1 MGDLIPLLSDP
12 QMEALEKSQ
21 LIDLGPASELAPRSQ
36 ELELAR
42 LAAELETRVPG
53 SAGHSRRVGIYAAGT
68 AKRMGLSPAQV
79 ARVRRAAELH
89 DIGKVETPVEIANRP
104 GPLSAE
110 EHAVVRRHADLGGWI
125 VAGLGD
131 PELAAIVRHHHER
144 PDGGGYPDGLA
155 GEEIPLGARI
165 VAVADTF
172 DAVASGRPYRPARR
186 VREALALL
194 DAEAGAQLDPDAVEA
209 FRRYYSRFAR
219 LRRVAFRL

>member
-1 MGDLIPLLSDP
+1 
-12 QMEALEKSQ
+12 MEALEKSP
-21 LIDLGPASELAPRSQ
+21 LIIFGPASGLAPRSQ
-36 ELELAR
+36 RRELVR

-53 SAGHSRRVGIYAAGT
+53 SAAHSRRVGIYAAGT
-68 AKRMGLSPAQV
+68 AKRMGLSPDRV
-79 ARVRRAAELH
+79 ATIRRAAELH
-89 DIGKVETPVEIANRP
+89 DIGKVETPVDIVNRP

-110 EHAVVRRHADLGGWI
+110 EYAVVRRHADLGGWI
-125 VAGLGD
+125 VAGLGN

-144 PDGGGYPDGLA
+144 LDGGGYPDGLA

-172 DAVASGRPYRPARR
+172 DAVASGRPYCPARR
-186 VREALALL
+186 AREALELL

-209 FRRYYSRFAR
+209 FRRYHSRFAT